1 MNSAT
6 KTLLIF
12 RYELLSNIDYA
23 KQYWE
28 WVFQKPTVL
37 KNLFRS
43 GNIK

>member
-28 WVFQKPTVL
+28 WVFQKLAVL
-37 KNLFRS
+37 KNLFRL